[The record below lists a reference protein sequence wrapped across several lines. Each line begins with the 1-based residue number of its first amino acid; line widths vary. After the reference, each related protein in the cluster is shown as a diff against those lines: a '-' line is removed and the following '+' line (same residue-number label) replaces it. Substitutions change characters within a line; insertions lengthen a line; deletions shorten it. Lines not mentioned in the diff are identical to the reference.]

1 MATKTIAGMFE
12 KNELAQVIKVLTGQ
26 LAECKDN
33 DLIQVRITV
42 SKDEDS
48 NRERLSIGQH
58 VLTSGHGLVNHNGY
72 TRKDV

>member
-12 KNELAQVIKVLTGQ
+12 KNELAQVIRVLTGQ

-42 SKDEDS
+42 SKDDDS

-58 VLTSGHGLVNHNGY
+58 ALNSGHGLVNHNGY
-72 TRKDV
+72 IRKDV